1 MYESGI
7 YSLLRESSKSQ
18 SFARRNQLTTLQ
30 PKRVTPPP
38 PGYAE
43 SDGMPALSAV
53 PVKGAVG
60 LFMLHV
66 LLSELVLVA
75 FLKSDNT
82 LDDINS
88 ALVIIRNIP

>member
-18 SFARRNQLTTLQ
+18 SFARPNQLTTLQ

-38 PGYAE
+38 GNAE

-53 PVKGAVG
+53 LVKGAVG

-66 LLSELVLVA
+66 LLSELVVVA

-82 LDDINS
+82 VDDINS
-88 ALVIIRNIP
+88 A